1 MRKHLMLTLIKV
13 KVVRDLSSAIGA
25 KNTLELRH
33 VFAIIRAKLIG
44 EIMQNTKIIFN
55 LINYPKKLIG

>member
-44 EIMQNTKIIFN
+44 EIMQNTKIIVN